1 MTETPEQTF
10 TIEGLKYAYRQTKD
24 GHVVSFVIHPNDVS
38 LDLTNAPIGQRFELV
53 LRQLS
58 ETE

>member
-1 MTETPEQTF
+1 MVDENFRLEA
-10 TIEGLKYAYRQTKD
+10 IKYAYRQTKD
-24 GHVVSFVIHPNDVS
+24 GHVVSFVLHPNDIN